1 MKKRFLIFSLLI
13 VLISPELT
21 PTAAQD
27 SSWRVKSPVSLSE
40 TLAGFNTLP
49 HLIYIAPDGRHVAY
63 GVKDDNAV
71 CSVDIPTRQES
82 CVALPPELR
91 YAFPLEDIFPAMRWS
106 TDSTKIAL
114 VGVPYK
120 YFYDADLGLADFSGP
135 VPTFTNLADDGVVGG
150 MHPGSFDPA
159 MTLEV
164 NPAFSPDST
173 QIAVEQTG
181 VIPERQ
187 FAQSTVSIFDLATG
201 EVRDLSMLPGNK
213 IYQVDAGSVLSIDWS
228 PDGTTLAVALRHVQI
243 EPLYDGIWL
252 VDIASGQWTRQ
263 VTPAGALAAMQTI
276 YPGIDDIFAA
286 TPVRWSPDGSRLLF
300 WAGNPSAMNS
310 RPWVFWLDLES
321 GYVTPIELPA
331 HPNDPSNF
339 RLIWPYQAVWSPDG
353 SQLLVAARLET
364 PPEPEEAMP
373 LVETDGALG
382 MALYLIDISSGDLT
396 LLGHLPLELAP
407 IYVAAWGPD
416 GDVIAGG
423 FSFKLVH
430 E

>member
-1 MKKRFLIFSLLI
+1 MKKRILIFSLLI
-13 VLISPELT
+13 VLLLPVLT
-21 PTAAQD
+21 TTAAQD
-27 SSWRVKSPVSLSE
+27 SAWRVESLVRLSE
-40 TLAGFNTLP
+40 ALAGFNTPP
-49 HLIYIAPDGRHVAY
+49 HLIYLAPDGRHVAY
-63 GVKDDNAV
+63 GVKDDNTV

-82 CVALPPELR
+82 CLALPPELR

-120 YFYDADLGLADFSGP
+120 YFFDADLGLADFSGP

-150 MHPGSFDPA
+150 MRPGSFDPA

-164 NPAFSPDST
+164 NPAFSPDGA

-181 VIPERQ
+181 VIPEGQ
-187 FAQSTVSIFDLATG
+187 FAQSTVSIFDLTTG
-201 EVRDLSMLPGNK
+201 EVRDLSTLPGNK
-213 IYQVDAGSVLSIDWS
+213 VYQVDAGSILSMDWS
-228 PDGTTLAVALRHVQI
+228 PDGTTLAVALRHQQL

-252 VDIASGQWTRQ
+252 VDVASGQWTRV

-276 YPGIDDIFAA
+276 FPGIDDIFAA

-300 WAGNPSAMNS
+300 WAGNPSRFDS

-364 PPEPEEAMP
+364 PPDPEEAMP
-373 LVETDGALG
+373 LVETDEALG

-396 LLGHLPLELAP
+396 LLGHLPLEAAP